1 MERNWRNAEGR
12 KIPSLRKRWNITLG
26 RDRYGGCSCVGEV
39 EVDISWKVK
48 SKTKISVNGPAT
60 TENTK
65 KKEQNSPKEY
75 DK

>member
-1 MERNWRNAEGR
+1 MQKAERYLVLESDG
-12 KIPSLRKRWNITLG
+12 TLLWG
-26 RDRYGGCSCVGEV
+26 GIDMGNGCSCAGEV

-48 SKTKISVNGPAT
+48 SKTKISVNGPAI